1 MSTEELMQHAA
12 NFAGL
17 RGRRRLAALIAAVKV
32 PARPGELAGEEA
44 AMAAFR
50 THAARPPVPRQ
61 SLKGTL
67 ARLLTIKVG
76 AFCAA
81 IVSVG
86 GVAVA
91 ASTGT
96 LPGGLGDFVR
106 HPAAAGSQPGAP
118 GPGAAQRTTTPRPTA
133 APSVVA
139 RCKDYL
145 TWDPER
151 RRKAVG
157 GPDVRD
163 IEDGAHSRDPNA
175 VAHYCGQV
183 QAPVPPSTHRSPGT
197 APPIGP
203 PHRETP
209 PPTVEPSASVSS
221 ADSPT
226 PGPTDQPTASDL
238 TGQIPPQATSP
249 EAPAVAP

>member
-44 AMAAFR
+44 LMAAFR
-50 THAARPPVPRQ
+50 THAARPPAPRQ

-76 AFCAA
+76 AFFAA
-81 IVSVG
+81 ILSVG

-96 LPGGLGDFVR
+96 LPGGLGDFVH

-118 GPGAAQRTTTPRPTA
+118 APGVVQRTTTPRPTA
-133 APSVVA
+133 AASVVD

-163 IEDGAHSRDPNA
+163 IEDGAHSKDPNA

-183 QAPVPPSTHRSPGT
+183 QAPAPPSTHRSPWT

-203 PHRETP
+203 PHRETQ
-209 PPTVEPSASVSS
+209 PPTVEPSAPVTP
-221 ADSPT
+221 AGSPT
-226 PGPTDQPTASDL
+226 PGPTDTPTQSNL
-238 TGQIPPQATSP
+238 TDQIPPLVTSP
-249 EAPAVAP
+249 GGSP